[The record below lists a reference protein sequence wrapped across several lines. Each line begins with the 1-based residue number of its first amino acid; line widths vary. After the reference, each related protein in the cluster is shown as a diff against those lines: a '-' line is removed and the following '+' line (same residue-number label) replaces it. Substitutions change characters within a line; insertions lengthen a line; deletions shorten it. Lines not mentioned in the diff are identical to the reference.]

1 MKNSLKTLFIR
12 IDGYGFFNLV
22 FGTVRWF
29 VVLLMRRIYSEKK
42 LKRRIYNFEM
52 YLDIFDDGLSK
63 QLIKYKKRELDHKYI
78 LEKVL
83 KPGFNVL
90 DIGANIGY
98 YTLIEK
104 QLTGESGKI
113 IAVEPSPA
121 NIELLKINAELNA
134 FKNIK
139 IFQAAISSHPGK
151 KDFFLS
157 YESNLNTFHNYGS
170 VESHLTGE
178 TIEVDTYTV
187 PGILREANCEK
198 LDLIRMDV
206 EGHEVDV
213 IEGMLE
219 QIADEALLPSIIF
232 ETHISRYNEENNMR
246 NILKQLFSHG
256 YQAKYVASSWQKGS
270 SIIES
275 KGYQPL
281 LTIPTDGVRRA
292 IYEDIGNEDAED
304 LICNTGG
311 IRTVY
316 LKHKSTKS

>member
-1 MKNSLKTLFIR
+1 MKNSFKTLFLR
-12 IDGYGFFNLV
+12 IDGYGFFNLI
-22 FGTVRWF
+22 FGTVRWLI
-29 VVLLMRRIYSEKK
+29 VLLMRKMRTEKI
-42 LKRRIYNFEM
+42 LKRRIYDFEM

-83 KPGFNVL
+83 RPGFTVL

-104 QLTGESGKI
+104 QLTGDSGKI
-113 IAVEPSPA
+113 IAVEPSPS
-121 NIELLKINAELNA
+121 NIKLLKRNSELNN
-134 FKNIK
+134 FKNIT
-139 IFQAAISSHPGK
+139 IFQAAISSHSGK

-157 YESNLNTFHNYGS
+157 YESNLNTFHNYGT
-170 VESHLTGE
+170 VEGHLTGE

-187 PGILREANCEK
+187 PAILRQANCEK

-219 QIADEALLPSIIF
+219 QIRNETLLPSIIF
-232 ETHISRYNEENNMR
+232 ETHLSRYNEENNMQKVLR
-246 NILKQLFSHG
+246 QLFNLG
-256 YQAKYVASSWQKGS
+256 YQAMYVASSWQKGS

-275 KGYQPL
+275 KGYQSL
-281 LTIPTDGVRRA
+281 LSIPTDGVRRS
-292 IYEDIGNEDAED
+292 IYKDIGNEDAED

-316 LKHKSTKS
+316 LKHKSTKF